1 MDTNTQT
8 GAFRAERRFRFLLL
22 LLLPDIEAPKRRLL
36 TIGDPNMIEVKPKE
50 KTLCGY
56 SPVRHLV
63 LVPDPRTLGINA
75 GPQDFR
81 NEQMPAF
88 AQLVT
93 RQQKRGLWEEGV
105 IPSSG
110 QNMKIVVYY
119 QGNLLFSQ
127 TDYNSGILLK
137 REKKRKMEYAE
148 K

>member
-1 MDTNTQT
+1 M
-8 GAFRAERRFRFLLL
+8 
-22 LLLPDIEAPKRRLL
+22 PDP
-36 TIGDPNMIEVKPKE
+36 
-50 KTLCGY
+50 KTLGMNECL
-56 SPVRHLV
+56 PEHL
-63 LVPDPRTLGINA
+63 
-75 GPQDFR
+75 
-81 NEQMPAF
+81 AF

-93 RQQKRGLWEEGV
+93 RQQKRSLWEEGA

-127 TDYNSGILLK
+127 MDYDSGILLK